1 MHHARPRAAAHLVSE
16 PVVAVLAKTASNP
29 RVTWGIHL
37 KGGGVRDNLAF
48 RVTQGDSHVEV
59 HKDPPVEQSVEDM
72 FRDSRRA
79 PRENW
84 MLLVALTAVT
94 LAFACIQESMQ
105 QDEGLRVVLR
115 QGG

>member
-1 MHHARPRAAAHLVSE
+1 MGYGTTLPFGSR
-16 PVVAVLAKTASNP
+16 K
-29 RVTWGIHL
+29 
-37 KGGGVRDNLAF
+37 
-48 RVTQGDSHVEV
+48 GDSHVEV
-59 HKDPPVEQSVEDM
+59 HKYPPVEQSVEDM